1 MICLTFDTDHMSNEQ
16 MARWLGRTV
25 IPGKATF
32 FCTEWFAALAS
43 QAHEISPHPDF
54 SNSGGWLE
62 AINSK
67 RLEFPSAR
75 TWRSHSLFFSQAIN
89 VELQR
94 RNYQAVSVVEQFG
107 DKLPLPYKLP
117 WGLTQFPIYYMDNSD
132 FCDFSPERSRKH
144 VAFSQG
150 LIDTAVAGNGVYVF
164 DFHPIHLELNTPN
177 FEYYIS
183 NRDQFKSGSHT
194 RDFSFSG
201 RGTRTFY
208 EDLVA
213 AMQLGGISS
222 NTLTE
227 ALELH
232 SSVS

>member
-1 MICLTFDTDHMSNEQ
+1 MSNVQ
-16 MARWLGRTV
+16 MSRWLDRTV

-32 FCTEWFAALAS
+32 FCTERFASLAS
-43 QAHEISPHPDF
+43 QPHEISPHPDF
-54 SNSGGWLE
+54 PNSGGWLE
-62 AINSK
+62 AID
-67 RLEFPSAR
+67 RMRIEFPNAK

-107 DKLPLPYKLP
+107 DKFPLPYKLP

-132 FCDFSPERSRKH
+132 FCDFSSERNRKH
-144 VAFSQG
+144 VPFSRE
-150 LIDTAVAGNGVYVF
+150 LIDTAIAGSGVYVF

-177 FEYYIS
+177 FEYYAS
-183 NRDQFKSGSHT
+183 NRDQFKSGSHS
-194 RDFSFSG
+194 RDVSFSG

-213 AMQLGGISS
+213 AMQLQNIFSK
-222 NTLTE
+222 TLLE

-232 SSVS
+232 CDPL

>member
-1 MICLTFDTDHMSNEQ
+1 MSSVQ
-16 MARWLGRTV
+16 MARWLDRVV

-32 FCTEWFAALAS
+32 FCTERFASLTS
-43 QAHEISPHPDF
+43 QPHEISPHPDL

-62 AINSK
+62 VIN
-67 RLEFPSAR
+67 RMRIEFPNAK

-94 RNYQAVSVVEQFG
+94 RNYRAVSVVEQFG

-132 FCDFSPERSRKH
+132 FCDFSPERNRKH
-144 VAFSQG
+144 VPFSRE
-150 LIDTAVAGNGVYVF
+150 LIDTAIAGSGVYVF
-164 DFHPIHLELNTPN
+164 AFHPIHLELNTPN
-177 FEYYIS
+177 FEYYAS

-194 RDFSFSG
+194 RVVSFAG

-213 AMQLGGISS
+213 TMQLQNISS
-222 NTLTE
+222 KTLTE
-227 ALELH
+227 ALELYGDPL
-232 SSVS
+232 